1 MFDDGFDDYEM
12 YYLYKLYMGL
22 YLMYY
27 RHFFGIQK
35 PGVEETGLLDIP
47 AGKIGGCL
55 RQDQVNTKCLVSLK
69 EME

>member
-1 MFDDGFDDYEM
+1 
-12 YYLYKLYMGL
+12 MGL